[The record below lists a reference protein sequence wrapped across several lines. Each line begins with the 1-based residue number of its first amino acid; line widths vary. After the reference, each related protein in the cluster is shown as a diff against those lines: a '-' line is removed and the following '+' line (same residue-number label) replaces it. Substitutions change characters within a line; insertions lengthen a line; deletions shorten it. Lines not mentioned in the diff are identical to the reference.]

1 MEEKMNAE
9 EVISKLKDDGDFD
22 RLRLKIVRQLKQN
35 VFFFLSLPSS
45 TSLFICSLTYYA
57 LYNNMIMI
65 GEFLLLY
72 ILLHIT

>member
-1 MEEKMNAE
+1 MNAE

-45 TSLFICSLTYYA
+45 IFYLFVR
-57 LYNNMIMI
+57 
-65 GEFLLLY
+65 
-72 ILLHIT
+72 